1 MSKSM
6 LQLKVL
12 TGLLMA
18 LAGNAYADTYTN
30 VPAGANNGLAF
41 AYFGNAANPSG
52 DSPKVGEVFS
62 LTTASTLSSFSFYAL
77 GNVTASVQLNVAL
90 SRTFKIREH
99 QTIQLRSEAFNLP
112 NKVNLANPTA
122 SRNSSNFGLIQSD
135 NNGYRVIQMAMKYV
149 F

>member
-12 TGLLMA
+12 AGLLMA

-77 GNVTASVQLNVAL
+77 GNVTASVQLNVAQWNPDTNAKNDPL
-90 SRTFKIREH
+90 NVV
-99 QTIQLRSEAFNLP
+99 AFPLLTTDR
-112 NKVNLANPTA
+112 KSTRL
-122 SRNSSNFGLIQSD
+122 NSSHSSVS
-135 NNGYRVIQMAMKYV
+135 RMPSSA
-149 F
+149 